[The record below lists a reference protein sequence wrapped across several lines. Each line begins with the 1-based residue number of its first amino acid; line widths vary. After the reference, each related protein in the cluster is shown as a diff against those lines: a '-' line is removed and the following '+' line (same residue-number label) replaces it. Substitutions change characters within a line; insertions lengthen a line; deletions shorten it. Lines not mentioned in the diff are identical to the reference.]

1 MNHRLGQLGPVEMGH
16 VLLGERLVEGREAIE
31 HRLAPGLGVKPELV
45 GDFSDGERR
54 AQVLG
59 LEMKGLHGDQVDQPL
74 ELAHRP
80 LRPGADGDLD
90 RDRVAL
96 QEPFLD
102 LLVDPLELGTDAV
115 HLVDEAEPGDMILG
129 RLPPDGLALGLD
141 SLDRRKDDDR
151 AVEHAERPL
160 DLGGEVHVAGGVDDV
175 DRDRLPV
182 GVLPA
187 AGDRRRDDRD
197 APLPLL
203 FQVVGRRVSLVHVPH
218 PMDLTGVVE
227 DAFGGRGLAGVDVG
241 NDADIADLA
250 EVRLVGV
257 AGHVRLFL
265 FPAVPI
271 HPTWSGLAAGNP
283 ASVGFARPGPAL
295 ESGP

>member
-1 MNHRLGQLGPVEMGH
+1 MADDRRPIERAGQVRRDRIEQLLDADVLEARPAEHRLGPSGQGGSPQRRVNHGLGQLGPVEMGH
-16 VLLGERLVEGREAIE
+16 VLLGKRLVEGRQAVE
-31 HRLAPGLGVKPELV
+31 HRLAPGLGVEPELV

-59 LEMKGLHGDQVDQPL
+59 LEVKGLHGDQVDQPL

-96 QEPFLD
+96 HEPLLD
-102 LLVDPLELGTDAV
+102 LGVDPLELGTDAV

-160 DLGGEVHVAGGVDDV
+160 DLGGEVHVAGAC
-175 DRDRLPV
+175 R
-182 GVLPA
+182 
-187 AGDRRRDDRD
+187 
-197 APLPLL
+197 
-203 FQVVGRRVSLVHVPH
+203 
-218 PMDLTGVVE
+218 
-227 DAFGGRGLAGVDVG
+227 
-241 NDADIADLA
+241 
-250 EVRLVGV
+250 
-257 AGHVRLFL
+257 
-265 FPAVPI
+265 
-271 HPTWSGLAAGNP
+271 
-283 ASVGFARPGPAL
+283 
-295 ESGP
+295 